1 MLKYQEPQIIL
12 MAIGYFMKIVPMF
25 LYPILMLKAQAE
37 KMMPIEWV
45 YMRLVRVLEMI
56 RI

>member
-1 MLKYQEPQIIL
+1 VLKYQEPQIIL